1 MKEQWKFVRQQE
13 KLSTTT
19 KTKVKVNL
27 HRSLLLTF
35 VIKTKDDDWNIFL
48 KIFLISQL
56 LN

>member
-13 KLSTTT
+13 KLSTIT

-35 VIKTKDDDWNIFL
+35 VIKTKDDDWNIFF
-48 KIFLISQL
+48 KFF
-56 LN
+56 